1 MAAGGDASS
10 WRGLSDE
17 NEGEVPNDIIW
28 WTVNVVV
35 GAGVVLCL
43 VVAVAILYRG
53 WAFLQVSTVVGWNS
67 DKTAAENFLA
77 LLQDGKESMVV
88 YDDGNKM
95 EGSIYRDNAVI
106 DAVRLKLSEN
116 PNFRLSCYFNFDD
129 DMPFTQA
136 FEGHP
141 RVRIVTG
148 HGDRPDGDVHYKIID
163 GGLKAHIS
171 RHEVASKERRYRVID
186 CTRVPRRWRGHVA
199 DVLLESHKAHASS
212 VGVGVW

>member
-43 VVAVAILYRG
+43 IVAVAILYRG

-88 YDDGNKM
+88 YDDRNKM

-116 PNFRLSCYFNFDD
+116 PNFR
-129 DMPFTQA
+129 A
-136 FEGHP
+136 
-141 RVRIVTG
+141 
-148 HGDRPDGDVHYKIID
+148 
-163 GGLKAHIS
+163 
-171 RHEVASKERRYRVID
+171 
-186 CTRVPRRWRGHVA
+186 
-199 DVLLESHKAHASS
+199 
-212 VGVGVW
+212 